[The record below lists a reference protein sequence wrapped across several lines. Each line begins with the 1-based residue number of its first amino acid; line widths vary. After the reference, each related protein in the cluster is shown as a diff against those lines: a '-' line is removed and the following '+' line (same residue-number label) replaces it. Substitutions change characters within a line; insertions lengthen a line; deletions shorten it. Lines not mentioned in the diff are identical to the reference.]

1 MAITQQGL
9 ENLIIKL
16 RCCSA
21 TLADTIVTSLSI
33 GGCDKS
39 IQLILLNDYIRQL
52 LVYTLD
58 DETRNCLT
66 DEQIDNIIEQ
76 SKELCDLCD
85 CGEHT

>member
-1 MAITQQGL
+1 MTQTQL

-21 TLADTIVTSLSI
+21 TLADKIATTLSI
-33 GGCDKS
+33 GGCDSS
-39 IQLILLNDYIRQL
+39 IQLILLNDYIHQL

-66 DEQIDNIIEQ
+66 SDQIDNIVEQ
-76 SKELCDLCD
+76 SKEICDLCD
-85 CGEHT
+85 CGDH